1 MMASLTRKIGVAVIG
16 TRFGNLHAEAI
27 SEQSDRARLVAV
39 CSRTELHAMESAK
52 RWGAQLGTTSFEQT
66 LQHPEVDAV
75 NLCVPHDLHA
85 PMAVAAAEAG
95 KHIMTEKPIATT
107 VEEADRM
114 IASAEKAGV
123 LLLVSLNQ
131 RFLGH
136 HQRAKELVEAG
147 TIGDLFLCQSQ
158 FLSFSPIKGWRYD
171 AAQTGGGV
179 LVDSG
184 MHKIDLLRWIAGE
197 VTSVQALSGCY
208 THTDM
213 EGEDTAIL
221 LLRFASGAIGQ
232 VVTSWG
238 IKRPIR
244 EESLMLAGTGGT
256 IWTENATLSLTS
268 AIEDSP
274 GEIRQ
279 REQETF
285 PDVSYPDSVKQA
297 VGHFLDCI
305 QRKTEPLLTAED
317 GREALRIVQAAY
329 AAVKTGQRIDL

>member
-1 MMASLTRKIGVAVIG
+1 MMAPIARKIGVAVIG

-27 SEQSDRARLVAV
+27 SEQSARAHVVAV
-39 CSRTELHAMESAK
+39 CSRTATHAMASAK
-52 RWGAQLGTTSFEQT
+52 RWGAQLGTTSFEQV

-75 NLCVPHDLHA
+75 HLCVPHDLHA

-107 VEEADRM
+107 VDEADRM
-114 IASAEKAGV
+114 IAAADKAGV
-123 LLLVSLNQ
+123 MLMVSLNQ

-136 HQRAKELVEAG
+136 HQRAKELVESG
-147 TIGDLFLCQSQ
+147 VIGDLFLCQSQ
-158 FLSFSPIKGWRYD
+158 FLGFSPIKGWRHD

-208 THTDM
+208 THTAM
-213 EGEDTAIL
+213 EGEDTAVL
-221 LLRFASGAIGQ
+221 MLRFASGAIGQ
-232 VVTSWG
+232 VVSSWG

-268 AIEDSP
+268 AIEESP

-279 REQETF
+279 REKETF
-285 PDVSYPDSVKQA
+285 PEVSYPDSVKQA

-305 QRKTEPLLTAED
+305 QGKTDPLTTAQD
-317 GREALRIVQAAY
+317 GREALRIAQAAY
-329 AAVKTGQRIDL
+329 AAVKTGRRVDL